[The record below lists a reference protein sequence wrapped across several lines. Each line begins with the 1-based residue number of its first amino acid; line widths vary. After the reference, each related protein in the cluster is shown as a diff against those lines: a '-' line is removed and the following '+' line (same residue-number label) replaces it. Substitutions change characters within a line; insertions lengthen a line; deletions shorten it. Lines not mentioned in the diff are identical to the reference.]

1 MFWRH
6 KWGHHLKLQYKLV
19 ELFSG
24 VDLCEG
30 WAVIRTQDSKAWSWG
45 LHISLLGSSSPRLP
59 SVALLGTRF
68 EFVPGSW
75 RLKRSLHTVQSPHP
89 TRAGC
94 CHGSRY
100 TVVMNLREQW
110 WEDGPWDRLRT
121 GLFRKYHSAGVGKT
135 LALPHPDSRSVQWPP
150 WCGQRTAVS
159 AVRSSASPT
168 SWPSYHERRWR
179 TGLICKYML
188 SAQKKKKRKL

>member
-24 VDLCEG
+24 ADLGEG

-89 TRAGC
+89 TIAGC
-94 CHGSRY
+94 CHGSWY
-100 TVVMNLREQW
+100 TVVMNL
-110 WEDGPWDRLRT
+110 
-121 GLFRKYHSAGVGKT
+121 
-135 LALPHPDSRSVQWPP
+135 DSRSVQWPP
-150 WCGQRTAVS
+150 WCGQRTAVL

-179 TGLICKYML
+179 TGLICKYTL